1 MTAKSLM
8 FQGTGSDVG
17 KSLMVAGLARALV
30 RRGLRVLPFKPQNM
44 SNNAAVTKD
53 GGEIGRAQALQA
65 KAAKVDATVD
75 MNPVLLKPQSDVG
88 AQVVVHGKVR
98 GNAKARDYQKLKPD
112 LLPKV
117 MESFARLKS
126 DADIVLIEGAG
137 SASEINLRD
146 GDIANMGFAT
156 AADIP
161 VVLVA
166 DIDRGGVIGS
176 LIGTW
181 HVVTDEERKLI
192 AGYIINKFR
201 GDQSLFDDGIKII
214 KEQTRMG
221 CFGVVPYLPIAAQLP
236 AEDSMA
242 LEQAHSGNSNG
253 TVKIA
258 VPRLSHISNFD
269 DFDPLI
275 AEPSVQ
281 LDFIRPGQAL
291 PGNSDLII
299 LPGSK
304 ATIADLK
311 DFRVQGWDLDLE
323 THVRRGGSVLGICGG
338 YQMLGTH
345 LYDPEGIEGASNDI
359 PGLGYIGIQTILTSD
374 KSLSE
379 VEGQAFA
386 ALGKVRGYEMHS
398 GQTMGAAITQ
408 PFATLANHPDGAV
421 SEDGNVMGCYI
432 HGLFAE
438 DGFRSAFLNRLR
450 PGSGSGLNYEA
461 EVERALDSLADGL
474 EKALDLDTLI
484 KAAR

>member
-156 AADIP
+156 AADVS

-281 LDFIRPGQAL
+281 LDFIPPGQAL

-374 KSLSE
+374 KNLSE

-421 SEDGNVMGCYI
+421 SEDGNIMGCYI

-474 EKALDLDTLI
+474 EKALDIDTLI

>member
-1 MTAKSLM
+1 MTAKALM

-30 RRGLRVLPFKPQNM
+30 RRGLKVLPFKPQNM
-44 SNNAAVTKD
+44 SNNAAVTKE

-65 KAAKVDATVD
+65 QAAKVDATVD

-88 AQVVVHGKVR
+88 AQVVVRGKVR

-112 LLPKV
+112 LLPEV
-117 MESFARLKS
+117 MESFERLKE

-156 AADIP
+156 AADVP

-176 LIGTW
+176 LVGTW
-181 HVVTDEERKLI
+181 HVVTDAEKKLI

-214 KEQTRMG
+214 EEQTSLS
-221 CFGVVPYLPIAAQLP
+221 CFGVVPYLPIVAQLP

-242 LEQAHSGNSNG
+242 LEQTRPDGIDG
-253 TVKIA
+253 TVKIT
-258 VPRLSHISNFD
+258 VPRLAHISNFD

-281 LDFIRPGQAL
+281 LDFIPPGQAL
-291 PGNSDLII
+291 PGDADLVI

-304 ATIADLK
+304 ATIADLT
-311 DFRVQGWDLDLE
+311 DFQVHGWDLDLK
-323 THVRRGGSVLGICGG
+323 THIRRGGSVLGICGG

-345 LYDPEGIEGASNDI
+345 LFDPEGIEGASNDV
-359 PGLGYIGIQTILTSD
+359 PGLGYLELQTILTSD

-379 VEGQAFA
+379 VSGTAFA
-386 ALGKVRGYEMHS
+386 SLGKVRGYEMHS
-398 GQTMGAAITQ
+398 GQTMGSAINQ
-408 PFATLANHPDGAV
+408 PFATLEGHADGAV
-421 SEDGNVMGCYI
+421 SEDGKIMGCYI

-438 DGFRSAFLNRLR
+438 DEFRSAFLNRLR

-461 EVERALDSLADGL
+461 EVERALESLADSL
-474 EKALDLDTLI
+474 ENALDIDALI